1 MTATWLCK
9 VRLSVAECVFPLSQT
24 PDCAF
29 SSRCRPGGAGPTAR
43 QAAGYPGKWTN
54 WANAL
59 EQPPARLRGGLRQ
72 GPKTSLWSLTSR
84 KSAFWDVAL
93 TERRTLTPGASRK
106 RRGGVCPAS
115 GLRNTLFHKTRDVS
129 HQDAGRRDANP
140 QHVDSDAARRH
151 PATQRTTQLKGT
163 LLRIPSPPLKPP
175 LKHDSHWYVT
185 THATG
190 ARSSLSHTRH
200 PYANSISPSTIAA
213 ISHVPSPPP
222 EGTPLLEH
230 G

>member
-1 MTATWLCK
+1 M
-9 VRLSVAECVFPLSQT
+9 RLSVTLS
-24 PDCAF
+24 PGRRGAN
-29 SSRCRPGGAGPTAR
+29 RPPGCGVPWKMGQLGKWARATAR
-43 QAAGYPGKWTN
+43 QAAGRVALGS
-54 WANAL
+54 ANL
-59 EQPPARLRGGLRQ
+59 PLG
-72 GPKTSLWSLTSR
+72 
-84 KSAFWDVAL
+84 FDL
-93 TERRTLTPGASRK
+93 TERRTLTPTPHGKDAVGFAQPTGCGIRFS
-106 RRGGVCPAS
+106 
-115 GLRNTLFHKTRDVS
+115 KTRDVS
-129 HQDAGRRDANP
+129 HQDAGRRDASP
-140 QHVDSDAARRH
+140 QHADSDTARRR

-222 EGTPLLEH
+222 EGTPPLEH